1 MTKITVRPKTMFL
14 QDEMILKRQLRLKLG
29 RLKYLHNRVQRTL
42 DESIEYTNLKTEL
55 ETTPSL

>member
-1 MTKITVRPKTMFL
+1 MTHITVRPKTMFL

-42 DESIEYTNLKTEL
+42 DESIEYTNLKAEL
-55 ETTPSL
+55 ETTPFL